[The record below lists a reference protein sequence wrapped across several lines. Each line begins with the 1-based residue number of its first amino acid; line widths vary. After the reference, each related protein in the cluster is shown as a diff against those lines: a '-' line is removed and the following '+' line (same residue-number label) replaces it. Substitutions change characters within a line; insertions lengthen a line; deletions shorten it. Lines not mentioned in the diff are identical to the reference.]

1 MKVEYTY
8 MFDLPRD
15 LVWKYIQDE
24 QVLRNA
30 LPGCKTFREKE
41 DGVYH
46 AEMGLAVGPVK
57 GLFVSEVQQV
67 NQQPP
72 SSYRLLIKSKGTPG
86 EIDAVADMVIEE
98 VETASKLTCIAEVHG
113 TGVIASIGQ
122 RVMGGVAKV
131 ILGQFFKAAEKEMK
145 KLVTPFS

>member
-24 QVLRNA
+24 QVLRNS
-30 LPGCKTFREKE
+30 LPGCKTFKERE

-98 VETASKLTCIAEVHG
+98 VEAASKLTCKAEVHG